1 MFLDF
6 FPKPIYSTMV
16 AEKFQ
21 SCGEIKIT
29 GKYICESKN
38 WVWSFLL
45 MPPSKTLL
53 QVFIITTQAEG
64 NYSFLPNKVFWG
76 SIFYSAEREVW
87 IMELKKLSKLKLR
100 GYRSQVLI
108 NSTIFT
114 TFTFLVSVFLCH
126 NIASNILKCE
136 GSLT

>member
-38 WVWSFLL
+38 WIWSFLL

-64 NYSFLPNKVFWG
+64 NYSFLPNKVFWR
-76 SIFYSAEREVW
+76 SIFYPAEREVW